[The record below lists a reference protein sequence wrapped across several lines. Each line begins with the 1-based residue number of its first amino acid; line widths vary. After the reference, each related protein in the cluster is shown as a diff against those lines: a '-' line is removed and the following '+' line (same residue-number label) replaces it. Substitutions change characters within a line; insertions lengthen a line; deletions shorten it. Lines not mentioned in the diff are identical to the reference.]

1 MAEHANVFPTL
12 REKPHP
18 EETPPATPIVSD
30 SLFDL
35 LDDFLDAG
43 YSEARRERTG
53 RSGNVLLTVVDCL
66 GVFEMEVLFCA
77 CSDSLPKDEQ
87 LLRTCLF
94 PASFK
99 QIETVFSF
107 GVLDNFLV
115 DNLECKTTAQQYF
128 SKLQS
133 MTSSMFPDYVP
144 VCPIDSRIYKAKL
157 PGQNRY
163 KQLLRASRQWRDLKS
178 RMKSGLGHQSD
189 QEMPEDGSM
198 AIFCPACPQPGLNL
212 PDDWKKKYSPY
223 VHTSSPT
230 FLITYGH
237 TVMSSSAH
245 LLWTVI
251 SQQSICDIGR
261 QKKMFHYRLEWHSCP
276 IPTFTSLI
284 FGAVQKWLRK
294 IYPLFL
300 YSYI

>member
-133 MTSSMFPDYVP
+133 MTSSMFPDYVQ

-157 PGQNRY
+157 PGQN
-163 KQLLRASRQWRDLKS
+163 
-178 RMKSGLGHQSD
+178 
-189 QEMPEDGSM
+189 
-198 AIFCPACPQPGLNL
+198 
-212 PDDWKKKYSPY
+212 
-223 VHTSSPT
+223 
-230 FLITYGH
+230 
-237 TVMSSSAH
+237 
-245 LLWTVI
+245 
-251 SQQSICDIGR
+251 
-261 QKKMFHYRLEWHSCP
+261 
-276 IPTFTSLI
+276 
-284 FGAVQKWLRK
+284 
-294 IYPLFL
+294 
-300 YSYI
+300 